1 LCYSLTEAELGG
13 ALDDADYCDN
23 KALMNQGIGANS
35 PCRSYIAGVVAPGNA
50 HDLTTALEKAV
61 RIPADLH
68 SHFTS
73 VMAAMSY
80 FEAIEARANAG
91 NTIATIA

>member
-1 LCYSLTEAELGG
+1 MCYSLTEAELGG

-23 KALMNQGIGANS
+23 KALMNQRIGANS
-35 PCRSYIAGVVAPGNA
+35 PCRSYIAGVVAPGDA
-50 HDLTTALEKAV
+50 YDLTTALEKAV

-68 SHFTS
+68 SHSTGE
-73 VMAAMSY
+73 MAAMSY
-80 FEAIEARANAG
+80 FEAIETRANAG